1 MFSPQ
6 QILIMKRQ
14 LLKLAMAVF
23 TAVLFFSNAVT
34 AATVS
39 WVGGSGDWTNTANWS
54 TGALPGTNDDVVI
67 SPAATITVTHSAGTH
82 FVKSIQSRNEFV
94 LSGGLLAVTTT
105 LVASNTFTLSGGTLQ
120 SATVVTADGATL
132 LAIGGT
138 LDGVTLNAN
147 AVVQAGNACSSVSLT
162 VTNGLTLNGTLTLQ
176 RTANN
181 SNTDGSVYLSFM
193 GGQTLGGTGQVVFGD
208 TGGDPYGCNGA
219 LYLQSTSGTLTIGP
233 GITIHGQRGYVGN
246 ASLPLVN
253 YGTILSDSGF
263 TITVQGNSV
272 TNFGAVAGVSNST
285 VTLSGGL
292 ANAGILAV
300 TNATLNLPGSLT
312 TAQLGTVQNSNG
324 VVNLLGT
331 LDNTGSTLTL
341 TPATGSLQLNGAKIR
356 GGTVNG
362 SGGAGLVV
370 VGNST
375 LDGVTLNA
383 NAVVQAGN
391 ACSSVTLTV
400 TNGLTLNGTL
410 TLQRTANNSN
420 TDGSGYLSFMGGQ
433 TLGGTGQVVFGD
445 TGGALYGCH
454 GALYLQST
462 SGTLTIGP
470 GITIHGQRGYVGNAS
485 LPLINQGTISADVAG
500 ATITINGQPFAN
512 QGVLQSAG
520 GTLNLAC
527 TMSPGTMGT
536 IQNLGGNVF
545 FSGVLNN
552 VAQTFTVGGSNAVF
566 TLNGATIQGGVINST
581 NGSALAVSGSA
592 FLDDVTI
599 NGILDVGSSYSGAV
613 LTVTNG
619 LTVNGLIYVGASD
632 SGNYGRID
640 FAGSQALGGSGNVI
654 LGQAANANLL
664 RLPTVGTLL
673 TLGPNITVHGRSG
686 VIGSGANTWAGG
698 PTSVS
703 VVNQGLITADVAGG
717 TITLAGSSVQNLGVI
732 LAAGGALSLPSTG
745 FQNTG
750 TLEASAGGVLNVP
763 QMPSASGNIIAL
775 AGGTVNLPSLI
786 YFNGLNLLSSQP
798 GGTVQVGGSIL
809 GNTHNLGQFSAMG
822 TLVFNGS
829 GTAASPQLLEV
840 MGQDVGTSQLGFI
853 HNFNYGTI
861 ALTNHTYVQLV
872 NQYQNSSSSSPE
884 ALYVNSLVVP
894 SGNTLDLNGL
904 HVYARSAQIGG
915 IILHGSVTQI
925 PNTGTIG
932 VGNPTLG
939 NIAAI
944 GIMDEWTFFARAGQF
959 YTVVVDPASGSGVSP
974 YLNYVEVKVI
984 NTNNVALASQTN
996 SSSGTVVFLS
1006 SIAITNDGVYRV
1018 QVHASPVSPSSIG
1031 HYLVTVWQTTPNV
1044 NPLAL
1049 NQTVSG
1055 SIQTPYSVD
1064 QWTFGAGSNS
1074 QVRFHLMGLSGTGIG
1089 FDLNG
1094 PYGWKGFTN
1103 LVGDSDFVTLPASGS
1118 YSILAHSLSGQYGAI
1133 YAFQLL
1139 GTAIT
1144 NLTQI

>member
-147 AVVQAGNACSSVSLT
+147 AVVQAGNACSSV
-162 VTNGLTLNGTLTLQ
+162 
-176 RTANN
+176 
-181 SNTDGSVYLSFM
+181 
-193 GGQTLGGTGQVVFGD
+193 
-208 TGGDPYGCNGA
+208 
-219 LYLQSTSGTLTIGP
+219 
-233 GITIHGQRGYVGN
+233 
-246 ASLPLVN
+246 
-253 YGTILSDSGF
+253 
-263 TITVQGNSV
+263 
-272 TNFGAVAGVSNST
+272 
-285 VTLSGGL
+285 
-292 ANAGILAV
+292 
-300 TNATLNLPGSLT
+300 
-312 TAQLGTVQNSNG
+312 
-324 VVNLLGT
+324 
-331 LDNTGSTLTL
+331 
-341 TPATGSLQLNGAKIR
+341 
-356 GGTVNG
+356 
-362 SGGAGLVV
+362 
-370 VGNST
+370 
-375 LDGVTLNA
+375 
-383 NAVVQAGN
+383 
-391 ACSSVTLTV
+391 TLTV

-445 TGGALYGCH
+445 TGGDPYGCN

-654 LGQAANANLL
+654 D
-664 RLPTVGTLL
+664 RK
-673 TLGPNITVHGRSG
+673 S
-686 VIGSGANTWAGG
+686 
-698 PTSVS
+698 
-703 VVNQGLITADVAGG
+703 
-717 TITLAGSSVQNLGVI
+717 
-732 LAAGGALSLPSTG
+732 
-745 FQNTG
+745 
-750 TLEASAGGVLNVP
+750 
-763 QMPSASGNIIAL
+763 
-775 AGGTVNLPSLI
+775 
-786 YFNGLNLLSSQP
+786 
-798 GGTVQVGGSIL
+798 
-809 GNTHNLGQFSAMG
+809 
-822 TLVFNGS
+822 
-829 GTAASPQLLEV
+829 
-840 MGQDVGTSQLGFI
+840 
-853 HNFNYGTI
+853 
-861 ALTNHTYVQLV
+861 
-872 NQYQNSSSSSPE
+872 
-884 ALYVNSLVVP
+884 
-894 SGNTLDLNGL
+894 
-904 HVYARSAQIGG
+904 
-915 IILHGSVTQI
+915 
-925 PNTGTIG
+925 
-932 VGNPTLG
+932 
-939 NIAAI
+939 
-944 GIMDEWTFFARAGQF
+944 
-959 YTVVVDPASGSGVSP
+959 
-974 YLNYVEVKVI
+974 
-984 NTNNVALASQTN
+984 
-996 SSSGTVVFLS
+996 
-1006 SIAITNDGVYRV
+1006 
-1018 QVHASPVSPSSIG
+1018 
-1031 HYLVTVWQTTPNV
+1031 
-1044 NPLAL
+1044 
-1049 NQTVSG
+1049 
-1055 SIQTPYSVD
+1055 
-1064 QWTFGAGSNS
+1064 
-1074 QVRFHLMGLSGTGIG
+1074 
-1089 FDLNG
+1089 
-1094 PYGWKGFTN
+1094 
-1103 LVGDSDFVTLPASGS
+1103 
-1118 YSILAHSLSGQYGAI
+1118 
-1133 YAFQLL
+1133 
-1139 GTAIT
+1139 
-1144 NLTQI
+1144 